1 MRNKPVRAY
10 LDPDLARAVARLA
23 KAQSRSGSAVIADAV
38 RARFASQADEVV
50 KAEGE
55 TARRQLNRVEA
66 RLDKL
71 IWEGAQLKECLLL
84 FVRVW
89 LEHNPPLDAEIEES
103 AAISAEA
110 RFERFLDFL
119 SNSLTSSHPMG
130 DLDNRIGVAGPHDAP
145 NGADA
150 EVAAS

>member
-1 MRNKPVRAY
+1 MRHIPVRAY

-38 RARFASQADEVV
+38 RARFASQAEEVV
-50 KAEGE
+50 RAEGE
-55 TARRQLNRVEA
+55 TTRRQLNRVEA

-71 IWEGAQLKECLLL
+71 IWEGAQLKECVLL

-89 LEHNPPLDAEIEES
+89 LEHNPPLDADLEES

-119 SNSLTSSHPMG
+119 SNSITSSHPMG
-130 DLDNRIGVAGPHDAP
+130 DLDGRIGVGSAHNAL
-145 NGADA
+145 NGAGA
-150 EVAAS
+150 EVAAP